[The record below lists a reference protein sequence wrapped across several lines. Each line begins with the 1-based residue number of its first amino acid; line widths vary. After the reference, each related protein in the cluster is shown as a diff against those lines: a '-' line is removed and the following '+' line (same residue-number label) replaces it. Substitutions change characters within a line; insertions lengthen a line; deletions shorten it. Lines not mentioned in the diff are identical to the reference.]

1 MYFGDLRK
9 GFLVS
14 QHTCVVGAGQVTLL
28 NFLPGALSG
37 GTQCITIPQFLANKQ
52 QRYHEAY

>member
-14 QHTCVVGAGQVTLL
+14 QHTYLIGAGQVTLL
-28 NFLPGALSG
+28 DFLPLALSWVIW
-37 GTQCITIPQFLANKQ
+37 CITISQFLVNKQ